1 MTAYKYQTKKGIRW
15 EYLCNYTDYDG
26 KKRQKHQQGFL
37 TRRDALEA
45 ERQFLNTKKFDD
57 ETTLRTIVELFR
69 EKKYKELKD
78 ATVRSYEVSINRFQ
92 PLLDLPLSSL
102 NDEVIK
108 EYFDSL
114 PVSPASKR
122 KYASSLK
129 AIYAFGAKTC
139 SLPTDHVSYSAKVKK
154 RDYSIYTLEEYM
166 EFRKYLSEMSRVFF
180 DLLYFTGI
188 RKGEAM
194 ALDVKDISDVISIRK
209 TIDVKGIV
217 TSPKTDSSIRTVA
230 IPPFL
235 LAELNEYIK
244 KLPEGQDQPLFPVSI
259 SYFQHHHRKAERL
272 SGLHHIRIH
281 DFRHSHASYLIAQ
294 GVNIA
299 DISKRLGHSSIR
311 ITLET
316 YAHLYNDN
324 DKTIADLLEKSV
336 RIP

>member
-37 TRRDALEA
+37 TRREALEA
-45 ERQFLNTKKFDD
+45 ERTFLNTKKFDD
-57 ETTLRTIVELFR
+57 QTTLRTIVELFR
-69 EKKYKELKD
+69 KKKYAELKD
-78 ATVRSYEVSINRFQ
+78 ATVRSYESSINQFL

-102 NDEVIK
+102 TDEVIQ

-114 PVSPASKR
+114 PVSSASRK
-122 KYASSLK
+122 KYASCLK
-129 AIYAFGAKTC
+129 CIYAFGAKMC
-139 SLPTDHVSYSAKVKK
+139 ALPTNRVNYSVKVKK
-154 RDYSIYTLEEYM
+154 RDYSIYTLEEYL
-166 EFRKYLSEMSRVFF
+166 EYRKYLAEMPRVFF

-194 ALDVKDISDVISIRK
+194 ALNVSDISDVISIRK

-217 TSPKTDSSIRTVA
+217 TTPKTDSSVRKVA
-230 IPPFL
+230 IPSFL
-235 LAELNEYIK
+235 HAELNEYIK
-244 KLPEGQDQPLFPVSI
+244 KLPEGPDQPLFPVSI
-259 SYFQHHHRKAERL
+259 SYFQHHHLKADKL

-281 DFRHSHASYLIAQ
+281 DFRHSHASYLVAK

-299 DISKRLGHSSIR
+299 DISKRLGHSSIG
-311 ITLET
+311 ITLNT
-316 YAHLYNDN
+316 YAHLYK
-324 DKTIADLLEKSV
+324 DKDKDIAEMIEKSV